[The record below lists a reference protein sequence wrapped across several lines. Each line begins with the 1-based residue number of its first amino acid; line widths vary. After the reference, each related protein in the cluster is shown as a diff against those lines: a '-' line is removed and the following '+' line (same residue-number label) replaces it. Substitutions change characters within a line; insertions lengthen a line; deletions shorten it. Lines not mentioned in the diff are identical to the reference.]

1 MQLSTPH
8 RTRFALTTIQK
19 RSDSETVR
27 KNLAI
32 NAKIFLKA
40 LVLVLVL
47 VLELLLVLVLVLSF
61 EAEVRFS

>member
-8 RTRFALTTIQK
+8 RTRFALSTIQK
-19 RSDSETVR
+19 RSDGETVS

-32 NAKIFLKA
+32 NAKIFLNA

-47 VLELLLVLVLVLSF
+47 ELVLVLVLSF